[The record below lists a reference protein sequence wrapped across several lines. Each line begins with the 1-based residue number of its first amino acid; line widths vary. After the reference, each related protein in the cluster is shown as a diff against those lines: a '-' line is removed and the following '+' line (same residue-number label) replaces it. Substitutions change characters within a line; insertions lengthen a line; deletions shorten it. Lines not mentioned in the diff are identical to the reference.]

1 MHLSSFFVEG
11 IAHRSYLLGGDRSC
25 AVVDPSRDVG
35 IYTEAAAKLGFRITH
50 ILETHLHADFISGH
64 IDLAQATG
72 ARIVAPAAARC
83 GFDHIPAA
91 EGDTVQLDRLRI
103 SVIETP
109 GHTPEHL
116 SYVVTDLSR
125 GGEPAAVFTGDTLF
139 AGDTGRPDIFPDR
152 AEELA
157 AKLHDSIRRL
167 MELPDGCI
175 VFAAHGAGSLCGR
188 SIGSMPMTTIGYE
201 RASNPLLSMDAGAFA
216 SELAGAG
223 QPVPDHFL
231 RCGQVNAAG
240 PALLSD
246 LPPAPPL
253 GPDDFA
259 SRIEAGAIVVD
270 TRSYDAFGGMH
281 VPGSLSI
288 DLDGNFSVMAGWV
301 VPPSRNILLVT
312 QPGRVDEALAC
323 LRRVGLDA
331 VAGTLAGGMF
341 AWARSGKPVS
351 RVYQVSPGELGA
363 ILDGGDGWKLV
374 DVRSP
379 AEYSAFHLKEAVNI
393 PVADLR
399 TRVRELVPT
408 TPTLVMCGSGRR
420 SILGASIL
428 LRGGLKTVFNLAG
441 GLPAAVRSLKRLD
454 GVIEGDPRNL
464 VSG

>member
-1 MHLSSFFVEG
+1 MNLSSFFVEG

-25 AVVDPSRDVG
+25 ALVDPSRDVD
-35 IYTEAAAKLGFRITH
+35 IYTGAAAKLGLRITH

-64 IDLAQATG
+64 TDLAAATG

-83 GFDHIPAA
+83 GFDHLPVA
-91 EGDTVQLDRLRI
+91 EGDTLQIDRLRI
-103 SVIETP
+103 SVLETP
-109 GHTPEHL
+109 GHTPEHV
-116 SYVVTDLSR
+116 SYVAVDQSR

-139 AGDTGRPDIFPDR
+139 AGDTGRPDIFPER
-152 AEELA
+152 ASELTS
-157 AKLHDSIRRL
+157 KLHGSIRRL
-167 MELPDGCI
+167 MELPDGCL
-175 VFAAHGAGSLCGR
+175 VLPAHGAGSLCGR
-188 SIGSMPMTTIGYE
+188 SIGSMPVTTVGYE

-216 SELAGAG
+216 AEIAKTG

-246 LPPAPPL
+246 LPPAQPL
-253 GPDDFA
+253 GPDDFS
-259 SRIEAGAIVVD
+259 SRIDAGAIVVD

-288 DLDGNFSVMAGWV
+288 DLDGNFSTMAGWV
-301 VPPSRNILLVT
+301 VPPSRSILLVT
-312 QPGRVDEALAC
+312 QPGRADEALAC
-323 LRRVGLDA
+323 LRRVGLDS
-331 VAGTLAGGMF
+331 VAGSLAGGMF
-341 AWARSGKPVS
+341 SWARSGKPVS

-363 ILDGGDGWKLV
+363 ILDGGDGWKLI

-379 AEYSAFHLKEAVNI
+379 AEYSAFHLREAVNI

-399 TRVRELVPT
+399 TRSRELVPT

-441 GLPAAVRSLKRLD
+441 GLPAAVRSMKRLD
-454 GVIEGDPRNL
+454 GMIEGDPKNL